1 MMKKPRE
8 NAEAG
13 GQTSNR
19 ILSGTHIEGQI
30 TSDGDIRV
38 DGSIKGEVNIKGKLV
53 IGEKGRVEGE
63 IFCANATVAGTLQG
77 EVEVEG
83 LLTLQATAKVEGN
96 VKTDKLSVE
105 PGAEFSGSCNMGSV
119 IRKMKDDETR
129 SEKPAKGQKA
139 G

>member
-8 NAEAG
+8 NAEG

-19 ILSGTHIEGQI
+19 ILGGTHIEGQL

-53 IGEKGRVEGE
+53 IGEKGRVEGD
-63 IFCANATVAGTLQG
+63 IVCASATVSGTLLG
-77 EVEVEG
+77 EVQVEG
-83 LLTLQATAKVEGN
+83 LLNLQATAKVEGN

-119 IRKMKDDETR
+119 IRNMKDGE
-129 SEKPAKGQKA
+129 SKPQKPAKEQKA